1 MWRNSSTP
9 GAALRTFKIFIDWR
23 KQALMRS
30 KVKVRRIC
38 DFVRDSAARPS
49 WKILFFG
56 SDHFAVESLKTLMSS
71 SGILNVHPSL
81 LPRWRGPAPVV
92 HTIMHGDII
101 TGVTIMQ
108 IVPRRFDVGPILN
121 QEVHEVP
128 RDCTAD
134 ELGRDLAIKGA
145 HLLIETLKT
154 LPERIEKKT
163 EQSQTGATFAP
174 KVNSSMG
181 WLVWEEQTCDQID
194 CLYRAIGSRIP
205 LRTTWKGTTV
215 KLMDFVGKCNISS
228 SDGRTVTPG
237 AVSYQSNLNVLAV
250 RCKDGWVGF
259 RTVILKK
266 RLTAADFHNGY
277 LHWTLKKPN
286 PTAEDL
292 FVSKQSQEGK
302 SAYLKD
308 DNGMKT

>member
-71 SGILNVHPSL
+71 RRSAEGLVEALEVVSLPGDVPVKRFAQENHLPVHTWPPEVTEGQFDAGVVVSFGCLIPKRLIQQFPYGILNVHPSL

-228 SDGRTVTPG
+228 SDMITWGPDSHV
-237 AVSYQSNLNVLAV
+237 
-250 RCKDGWVGF
+250 
-259 RTVILKK
+259 
-266 RLTAADFHNGY
+266 
-277 LHWTLKKPN
+277 
-286 PTAEDL
+286 
-292 FVSKQSQEGK
+292 
-302 SAYLKD
+302 
-308 DNGMKT
+308 